1 MLCLCI
7 LNYKPKYVKME
18 KQRTRLEKFILL
30 IAYMGLIG
38 GTLFAFLYSKGV
50 LESGQDMCVPRAI
63 ANFIFI
69 EGASILGWA
78 VLKQIVKISDRLR
91 HIENK
96 MDGLE

>member
-1 MLCLCI
+1 
-7 LNYKPKYVKME
+7 ME

-50 LESGQDMCVPRAI
+50 LESGQDMCVARAI
-63 ANFIFI
+63 ANFNFI
-69 EGASILGWA
+69 EGASIVGWA

>member
-1 MLCLCI
+1 
-7 LNYKPKYVKME
+7 ME

-63 ANFIFI
+63 AYFILI
-69 EGASILGWA
+69 EGASVVGWA
-78 VLKQIVKISDRLR
+78 VLKLLVKISDRLR
-91 HIENK
+91 HVENK
-96 MDGLE
+96 LNEKDYD

>member
-1 MLCLCI
+1 M
-7 LNYKPKYVKME
+7 
-18 KQRTRLEKFILL
+18 
-30 IAYMGLIG
+30 
-38 GTLFAFLYSKGV
+38 

-63 ANFIFI
+63 ANFILI

>member
-1 MLCLCI
+1 
-7 LNYKPKYVKME
+7 
-18 KQRTRLEKFILL
+18 
-30 IAYMGLIG
+30 MGLIG

-50 LESGQDMCVPRAI
+50 LESGQDMCVPRTI
-63 ANFIFI
+63 SIFLFLFFSEPNFIFI